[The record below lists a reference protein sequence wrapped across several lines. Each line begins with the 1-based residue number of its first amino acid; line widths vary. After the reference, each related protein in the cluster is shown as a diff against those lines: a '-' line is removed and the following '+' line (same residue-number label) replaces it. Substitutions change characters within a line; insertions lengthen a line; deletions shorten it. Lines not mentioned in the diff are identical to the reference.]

1 MGARAVVGRDL
12 CSRMIGIN
20 QQNRTVLLCRDYA
33 ADELSDE
40 QICQTFHSLHIN
52 IVSDLQNLSSHSGQ
66 SALVTLVSLLSRMG
80 MQVGLFIPDI
90 PLLQPQ
96 PPTSGR
102 SMADALIGLSDRLIP
117 GASIRIDPEI
127 EPDIIFA
134 LGNTRIANDKVP
146 SWRLSGDEWRGTV
159 ASRLGHGQVPAPW
172 VADWPIGGMVSA
184 ALAANEAFKF
194 VMRRMA
200 LRNKM
205 NRPFLESSPSC
216 SWSFDSIPLPE
227 FKLDLGQVDLISA
240 GAIIQASLYA
250 LVRLPGVQMCGR
262 IFDDDLT
269 APSNLNRNLLTVAD
283 DVGKPKVLVAA
294 QRCYSKLRLDPITSR
309 FEGGKFDSLRLAQQV
324 LVGVDDIPSRWEIQ
338 RCAPNW
344 VAVSGTSH
352 FNISSSAHSV
362 DEPCSGCLHPVDDLA
377 GLNPIPTVS
386 FISFWAGLV
395 MAVRLI
401 RETLR
406 RPYLR
411 NRQHLWLS
419 PLRMD
424 LPHSAMWSPVPPVR
438 NCPARCAA
446 SRTFAALNV
455 KKA

>member
-1 MGARAVVGRDL
+1 MAARVVGSRGH
-12 CSRMIGIN
+12 CSRMIGFEH
-20 QQNRTVLLCRDYA
+20 QNRTVLLCRDYV
-33 ADELSDE
+33 ADELSDKE
-40 QICQTFHSLHIN
+40 ICQTFHSIQIS

-66 SALVTLVSLLSRMG
+66 CAVVTLVSLLSRMG
-80 MQVGLFIPDI
+80 MQIGLSIPEI
-90 PLLQPQ
+90 PMLHAQ

-102 SMADALIGLSDRLIP
+102 SITEALAGLSNRLIP

-127 EPDIIFA
+127 KPDIVFA

-146 SWRLSGDEWRGTV
+146 SWRLSGDEWRGVVT
-159 ASRLGHGQVPAPW
+159 SRIGHGQVPDRWA
-172 VADWPIGGMVSA
+172 ADWPIGGMVSA

-200 LRNKM
+200 LRNEKS
-205 NRPFLESSPSC
+205 RPFLESSQSC

-227 FKLDLGQVDLISA
+227 SELDLGQVDLVSA

-250 LVRLPGVQMCGR
+250 LVRLPRVQMSGR

-269 APSNLNRNLLTVAD
+269 APSNLNRNMLTVAD
-283 DVGKPKVLVAA
+283 DVGRPKVLVAA
-294 QRCYSKLRLDPITSR
+294 QRCCSKLRLDSITSR
-309 FEGGKFDSLRLAQQV
+309 FEGGKFASPNLAQQV

-338 RCAPNW
+338 RHTPNW
-344 VAVSGTSH
+344 AAVSGTSH

-362 DEPCSGCLHPVDDLA
+362 DEPCSGCLHPVDDLE

-401 RETLR
+401 REALR
-406 RPYLR
+406 RPYPR

-424 LPHSAMWSPVPPVR
+424 SPRAAMWSPVPPVR
-438 NCPARCAA
+438 NCPVRCAA
-446 SRTFAALNV
+446 SQAFA
-455 KKA
+455 